1 MVNKSSTYLL
11 VETPEILMQK
21 GLQKSTGIGNKALGT
36 SMNSVD
42 TKVYGLDLLEEWL
55 VTPIEKGSEKMM
67 LHTIKSPAL
76 LRELMSFK
84 PDKNF
89 DRISALLVMLIL
101 REDKRRIVKKVKEK
115 IKSALDDDFFKDTW
129 DDQVHNN
136 LLY

>member
-1 MVNKSSTYLL
+1 
-11 VETPEILMQK
+11 
-21 GLQKSTGIGNKALGT
+21 
-36 SMNSVD
+36 MNSVD